1 MDFNTGSPIPELLRN
16 ALNDVLEKRDYS
28 IISIQDGMASESTI
42 RDLLRGSKIT
52 EHSKETVHEMVRH
65 ATEKCD
71 DLIRSYLRLKSTIN
85 RYKTKE
91 SAFS

>member
-1 MDFNTGSPIPELLRN
+1 MNFNTGNPIPELLRN

-52 EHSKETVHEMVRH
+52 EHSKETVHEMVKH
-65 ATEKCD
+65 AAEKCD
-71 DLIRSYLRLKSTIN
+71 DLVHLYTKLKSTIN
-85 RYKTKE
+85 RYSTKE